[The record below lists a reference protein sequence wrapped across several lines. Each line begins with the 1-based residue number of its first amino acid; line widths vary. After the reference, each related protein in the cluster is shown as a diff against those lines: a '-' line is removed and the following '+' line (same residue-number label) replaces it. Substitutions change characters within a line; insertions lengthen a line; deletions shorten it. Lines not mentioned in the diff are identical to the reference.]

1 MVIRVWEEKGFM
13 IINYCN
19 SKECERILNTWLK
32 EKCDNMDLMLVNGVP
47 ILIEDCLSILTGSII
62 NVNNLKSKLIV
73 TTVENMEYVLEV
85 YNK

>member
-1 MVIRVWEEKGFM
+1 M

-19 SKECERILNTWLK
+19 SKECEHILNTWLK

-73 TTVENMEYVLEV
+73 TTVENMKYVLEV